1 MSPSDTSA
9 IEHFSFQDGQVIF
22 KEGEPGDHAYVVD
35 NGLVEIS
42 KDAHG
47 EKVIL
52 GTIGDGGMFGEM
64 ALIDN
69 APRMATATAKGDVD
83 CLIVSKRDLQ
93 KNLKGANPFLILLVH
108 MLIKNIRSV
117 SDRYVEFVADMK
129 MAPKPPLSG

>member
-1 MSPSDTSA
+1 MSPPNASVV
-9 IEHFSFQDGQVIF
+9 ERLSFQDGQVIF

-83 CLIVSKRDLQ
+83 CLIVSKRELQ
-93 KNLKGANPFLILLVH
+93 KNLEGANPFLILLVH

-117 SDRYVEFVADMK
+117 SDNYVEFVADTK
-129 MAPKPPLSG
+129 NAPIPPRSG

>member
-1 MSPSDTSA
+1 MSPSDTAA
-9 IEHFSFQDGQVIF
+9 IKGLSYRDGQVIF

-47 EKVIL
+47 EKVVL

-83 CLIVSKRDLQ
+83 CLIISKRELQ
-93 KNLKGANPFLILLVH
+93 KNLEGANPFLILLVH

-117 SDRYVEFVADMK
+117 SDNYVDFVADTRK
-129 MAPKPPLSG
+129 TPKPPLSG